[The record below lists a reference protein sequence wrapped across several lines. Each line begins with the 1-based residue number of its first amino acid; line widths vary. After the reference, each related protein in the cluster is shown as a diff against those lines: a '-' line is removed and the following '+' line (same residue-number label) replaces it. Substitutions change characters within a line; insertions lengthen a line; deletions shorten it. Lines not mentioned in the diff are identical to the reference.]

1 MAATL
6 PVARGQATCRHT
18 PHCTLPL
25 PPPGVSHQAHA
36 PRTISHSETPPSE
49 LHQIR
54 RRSPPTYSHTGRCND
69 HHHGFCVDQ
78 KCQQQA
84 QEFTIEVILCKY
96 SRRGNACSQSGDRSR
111 IARLW
116 PCGGGG
122 GGREGWRLCRRGGK
136 WVDGW
141 WDVWVVVEDGGGGGG
156 GGCCWRGWCEVAPG
170 RVGPVAGY
178 VTPKGVPQLAMCDAS
193 VTRKGP

>member
-141 WDVWVVVEDGGGGGG
+141 WDVWVVVEEGE
-156 GGCCWRGWCEVAPG
+156 EV
-170 RVGPVAGY
+170 VVVVVAG
-178 VTPKGVPQLAMCDAS
+178 GVGVRLPREGLGQWQAMLPRRVCHSWRCAM
-193 VTRKGP
+193 PA